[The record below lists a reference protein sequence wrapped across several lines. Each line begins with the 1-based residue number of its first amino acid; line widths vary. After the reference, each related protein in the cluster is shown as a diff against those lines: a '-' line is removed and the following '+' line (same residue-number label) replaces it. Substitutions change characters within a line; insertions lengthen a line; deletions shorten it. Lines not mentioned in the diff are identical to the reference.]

1 MLKRT
6 DLKWDNYMEY
16 LIDAINTSKS
26 MQRAETKPMSTPR
39 AARESHL
46 ISRASHQRMAASAG
60 KRIAKALNLNGEY
73 MYASMLMHD
82 LGHPFSAHEGENDF
96 QVLKQFNNLRVFSS

>member
-6 DLKWDNYMEY
+6 ELKWDEY
-16 LIDAINTSKS
+16 IQYLEDAINTNKS

-46 ISRASHQRMAASAG
+46 ISRASHQRMAAGFA
-60 KRIAKALNLNGEY
+60 KRIAEELNLNGNY
-73 MYASMLMHD
+73 IYIGMLMHD

-96 QVLKQFNNLRVFSS
+96 QVLKQFNNLRIFSS